1 LTILSNMPLTLKQI
15 AEIVKGQLKGKED
28 LYIVGINSLELAQPG
43 EISYFGDKR
52 YKHLVSKTK
61 ASALFVSEETDLF
74 KGAQII
80 VPNPALALAKIA
92 TYFLDAPS
100 RYPGISEYTHIGKN
114 TEIGENPSV
123 YPFVYIGNNVKIG
136 DNVTIFSGVFIGNN
150 VRIGNNT
157 IVYPNVSILDDT
169 IIGKNV
175 IIHSGTVIGSDG
187 FGFERDGEVHV
198 KIPQKGFVQIDDDVE
213 IGAGNCIDRATF
225 GKTWIKKGVKTD
237 NLVHIAHNVVVGE
250 NTLIIAQAGISGSVM
265 IGKNVIIAGQ
275 VGIVDHVEIGDQ
287 SIIGPQ
293 SGVPKSIPAGS
304 VFSGTPAMPH
314 PLFLKTSALIQR
326 LPEIHKKLLEIE
338 KKIKKIE
345 KEREK
350 NETAS

>member
-1 LTILSNMPLTLKQI
+1 MALTLKEI
-15 AEIVKGQLKGKED
+15 AEIVNGQLKGRED
-28 LYIVGINSLELAQPG
+28 LLITGVNSLELAKPG
-43 EISYFGDKR
+43 EISYFKDKR

-92 TYFLDAPS
+92 NYFLKPPL
-100 RYPGISEYTHIGKN
+100 RHPGISKHSY
-114 TEIGENPSV
+114 IGENTRIGKDASI
-123 YPFVYIGNNVKIG
+123 YPFVYIGNNVSIGDNANIFPGVFVGDNVKIG
-136 DNVTIFSGVFIGNN
+136 DNVVI
-150 VRIGNNT
+150 
-157 IVYPNVSILDDT
+157 YPNVVILNDT
-169 IIGKNV
+169 VIGNNV

-187 FGFERDGEVHV
+187 FGFERDGEVHI

-225 GKTWIKKGVKTD
+225 GKTWIKRGVKTD

-250 NTLIIAQAGISGSVM
+250 NSLIIAQAGISGSVV

-275 VGIVDHVEIGDQ
+275 VGIVDHVEIGDH

-304 VFSGTPAMPH
+304 IFSGTPAMPH
-314 PLFLKTSALIQR
+314 PLFLKTSALIQK
-326 LPEIHKKLLEIE
+326 LPDMHKKLLEME
-338 KKIKKIE
+338 KKIKKLE
-345 KEREK
+345 EREK
-350 NETAS
+350 R